1 MAGMTRFLFTIP
13 EVRRNAV
20 ARVTKMLYFLPVPK
34 RVLLVGYDGVD
45 GLDLFGPAEV
55 FAGASRRLGVP
66 AYDVIFAAAAGGSV
80 TVTSGASVATRELAT
95 IRPQAA
101 DTVLV
106 AGGDDRAI
114 GAAAANAV
122 LMRWLVRAAR
132 IVRRVGSVCD
142 GAFIVASAGILDGRR
157 AATHWSSCDRLARLH
172 PEINV
177 DRESIFVRD
186 GRVWTSAGVTAGID
200 MALAMVEEDHG
211 RQLADSIAAHLV
223 IHARRPGFQS
233 QFSEALVAQMSG
245 SDPLGPVM
253 AWLRANLRA
262 SLDVAKLAR
271 KAGMSVRSLHR
282 HCRRALDTTPA
293 KLIEKLRVEQGRTLL
308 ATTPLGTK
316 SIATRCGFGSATRM
330 ARAFERALGVAPR
343 AYREG
348 LRGYQSSS
356 SSSAF
361 ADQGSAEVTTKA
373 RHHPS
378 GG

>member
-1 MAGMTRFLFTIP
+1 MF
-13 EVRRNAV
+13 
-20 ARVTKMLYFLPVPK
+20 YFLPVPK

-66 AYDVIFAAAAGGSV
+66 AYDVIVAAAAGGSV
-80 TVTSGASVATRELAT
+80 TVTSGASVAARELAT

-106 AGGDDRAI
+106 AGGDDPAI
-114 GAAAANAV
+114 GAASANAV

-223 IHARRPGFQS
+223 LHSRRPGFQS

-293 KLIEKLRVEQGRTLL
+293 KLIEKLRVEQARTLL

-316 SIATRCGFGSATRM
+316 SIAARCGFGSATRM

-356 SSSAF
+356 SSS
-361 ADQGSAEVTTKA
+361 V
-373 RHHPS
+373 
-378 GG
+378 